1 MKIKKFAIPLAVVGM
16 LAVGTS
22 AWAGTSFASYST
34 TVGKFNG
41 NGYTAYQTK
50 SGAGTAADLRS
61 KSVGADYV
69 VDARLQ
75 ASSGTGGWARD
86 VGDNDTRQLWNSV
99 QKGASAR
106 VQFSNDWNTSVDVQV
121 SGTWRSN

>member
-22 AWAGTSFASYST
+22 AWAGTTFQGYST
-34 TVGKFNG
+34 TVGKLNG

-50 SGAGTAADLRS
+50 VGAGTAADLRS
-61 KSVGADYV
+61 GTVGADYV

-75 ASSGTGGWARD
+75 AAAGTGGWARD

-106 VQFSNDWNTSVDVQV
+106 VQFSNDWNTAVDVQV

>member
-22 AWAGTSFASYST
+22 AWAGTSFQSYST

-69 VDARLQ
+69 VDARLH

>member
-22 AWAGTSFASYST
+22 AWAGTSFQSYST

-75 ASSGTGGWARD
+75 AASGTGGWARD

>member
-22 AWAGTSFASYST
+22 AWAGTSFQSYST

-106 VQFSNDWNTSVDVQV
+106 VQFSNDWNTAVDVQV

>member
-22 AWAGTSFASYST
+22 AWAGTSFQSYST

-41 NGYTAYQTK
+41 NGYTAYQMK

-75 ASSGTGGWARD
+75 AASGTGGWARD

>member
-1 MKIKKFAIPLAVVGM
+1 MKVKKFAIPLAVVGM

-41 NGYTAYQTK
+41 TGYTAYQTK

>member
-1 MKIKKFAIPLAVVGM
+1 M

-22 AWAGTSFASYST
+22 AWAGTTFQGYST
-34 TVGKFNG
+34 TVGKLNG

-50 SGAGTAADLRS
+50 VGAGTAADLRS
-61 KSVGADYV
+61 GTVGADYV

-75 ASSGTGGWARD
+75 AAAGTGGWARD

-106 VQFSNDWNTSVDVQV
+106 VQFSNDWNTAVDVQV